1 MTETT
6 TPTSL
11 TPTGQTSAPEFARA
25 NGVNPIDYLRRRGFV
40 YDVTDEPGLR
50 QAFEDGRVTFYQGFD
65 PTGSS
70 LHAGHMAGIMLLANL
85 QRLGHRPIALGG
97 GGTAMVGD
105 PSGRTSSRELITIEQ
120 IDENMRGIMVQLGKY
135 LDFEGGRFGDNPPAL
150 LLNNADWLLD
160 LHYIPF
166 LRDIGR
172 HFNVNDMLNA
182 ETYKTRLETTG
193 LNFVEFNYRLVQAY
207 DFLHLFR
214 THGCLLQLGGSDQWG
229 NIVAGVELIRK
240 ADVAKSF
247 ALVTPLITTSTGE
260 KMGKTGS
267 GVRVWLDPEQFSPY
281 DYYQFWINTDD
292 SQVETYLRRFTFMLD
307 DYIDEVT
314 SVEGEALREAKRILA
329 FEATALAHGQEAAE
343 QAESSAKSLFS
354 RGEGPS
360 ASDVSLPT
368 TEIASFDRDGE
379 PLKLADAFIEAGLVK
394 SRGEAR
400 RLAQS
405 NGLSIDETKISDVD
419 ITLREAI
426 GERTALLLRSGKKNF
441 KRVVILNRDE

>member
-1 MTETT
+1 
-6 TPTSL
+6 
-11 TPTGQTSAPEFARA
+11 
-25 NGVNPIDYLRRRGFV
+25 
-40 YDVTDEPGLR
+40 
-50 QAFEDGRVTFYQGFD
+50 
-65 PTGSS
+65 
-70 LHAGHMAGIMLLANL
+70 MLLAHL

-105 PSGRTSSRELITIEQ
+105 PSGRTSSRELITLEELESNIQ
-120 IDENMRGIMVQLGKY
+120 GIMVQLGKY

-160 LHYIPF
+160 LHYIEF

-214 THGCLLQLGGSDQWG
+214 TFGCTLQLGGSDQWG

-240 ADVAKSF
+240 ADAAKSF
-247 ALVTPLITTSTGE
+247 ALVTPLVVTSTGE

-267 GVRVWLDPEQFSPY
+267 GVRVWLDPERFSPY
-281 DYYQFWINTDD
+281 DYYQYWINTDD
-292 SQVETYLRRFTFMLD
+292 SQVESHLRRFTFIVD
-307 DYIDEVT
+307 DVIDEIT
-314 SVEGEALREAKRILA
+314 SVEGEALREAKRVLA
-329 FEATALAHGQEAAE
+329 YEATALAHGVDAAE
-343 QAESSAKSLFS
+343 QAESAAKSLFS
-354 RGEGPS
+354 RGSGPS
-360 ASDVSLPT
+360 ADDKTLPT
-368 TEIASFDRDGE
+368 TEIAGFERDNE
-379 PLKLADAFIEAGLVK
+379 PLKLADAYIEAGLVK

-405 NGLSIDETKISDVD
+405 NGLSIDDLKVTDVD

-426 GERTALLLRSGKKNF
+426 GDRTAVLLRSGKKNF
-441 KRVVILNRDE
+441 KRVVILNRDA